1 MLITIEGIDGAGKTT
16 LQQNLEKRLKNRDIE
31 VLCIREPG
39 GTKISE
45 SIRSILLNPDNKK
58 MHKMTEAFLFSAARR
73 QIVDEI
79 IEPAIKSGKI
89 VICDRF
95 YDSTIAYQGYGRG
108 LNVSELKILNDLAS
122 NHITPDITFLIH
134 IDREEAIKRIKNK
147 NKDRMES
154 DDGLLVRAKD
164 GYLML
169 AKQNPERIIIL
180 NGVAKPDELAFEAE
194 RRILERM

>member
-1 MLITIEGIDGAGKTT
+1 MFITIEGIDGAGKTT
-16 LQQNLEKRLKNRDIE
+16 LQQNLEKRLKNRGIE

-122 NHITPDITFLIH
+122 NHIIPDITFLIH

-154 DDGLLVRAKD
+154 DDGLLVKAKD

-180 NGVAKPDELAFEAE
+180 NGIAKPDELAFEAE

>member
-1 MLITIEGIDGAGKTT
+1 M
-16 LQQNLEKRLKNRDIE
+16 KNRGIE

-95 YDSTIAYQGYGRG
+95 FDSTIAYQGYGRG

-122 NHITPDITFLIH
+122 NHIIPDITFLIH
-134 IDREEAIKRIKNK
+134 VDREEAIKRIKNK

-169 AKQNPERIIIL
+169 AKQNPERITVL
-180 NGVAKPDELAFEAE
+180 NGIAKPDELAFEAE

>member
-1 MLITIEGIDGAGKTT
+1 MFITIEGIDGAGKTT
-16 LQQNLEKRLKNRDIE
+16 LQQNLEKRLKNRGIE

-122 NHITPDITFLIH
+122 NHIIPDITFLIH

-180 NGVAKPDELAFEAE
+180 NGIAKPDELAFEAE

>member
-1 MLITIEGIDGAGKTT
+1 MFITIEGIDGAGKTT
-16 LQQNLEKRLKNRDIE
+16 LQQNLEKRLKNRGIE

-95 YDSTIAYQGYGRG
+95 FDSTIAYQGYGRG

-122 NHITPDITFLIH
+122 NHIIPDITFLIH

-180 NGVAKPDELAFEAE
+180 NGIAKPDELAFEAE